1 LDEKKLNQKIEQK
14 IAGDQN
20 DKNSPADLE
29 KEEVETE
36 GNQYDIFG
44 ENIVIKLQ
52 KKELQKK
59 EEKIQEYIRLFCN

>member
-1 LDEKKLNQKIEQK
+1 MDEKKLNQKIEQK

-20 DKNSPADLE
+20 DKNSPVDLE

-44 ENIVIKLQ
+44 QNKVIKLQ

-59 EEKIQEYIRLFCN
+59 EKKIQEYIRLFCN

>member
-1 LDEKKLNQKIEQK
+1 MDEKKLNQKIEQK

-20 DKNSPADLE
+20 DKNSPVELE

-36 GNQYDIFG
+36 ENQYDIFG
-44 ENIVIKLQ
+44 QNKVIKLQ

-59 EEKIQEYIRLFCN
+59 EKKIQEYIRLFCN

>member
-1 LDEKKLNQKIEQK
+1 MDEKKQSQKIEQK

-20 DKNSPADLE
+20 DKNFPVDLD

-44 ENIVIKLQ
+44 ENKVIKLQ
-52 KKELQKK
+52 KKELQKN
-59 EEKIQEYIRLFCN
+59 ENKIKEYIRLFCN

>member
-1 LDEKKLNQKIEQK
+1 MDEKKQNQKIEQK

-20 DKNSPADLE
+20 DKNSPVELE

-36 GNQYDIFG
+36 ENQYDIFG

-59 EEKIQEYIRLFCN
+59 EEKIQEYLRLFCN